1 MRSNLAKDTSTY
13 ENHIDDL
20 ARIKRQ
26 GIRKSP
32 AYKISRYKTTRSASG
47 ENQWTVS
54 FTHNDSLADEASCE
68 YYVPNIHTNLPIIE
82 STGDQ
87 STTQNDLDL
96 SWQRYVEELMLDL
109 TEETWDIETRLI
121 PPPMPTRRIKVKFRI
136 TGKEAPRIFF
146 DPERD

>member
-1 MRSNLAKDTSTY
+1 MIPLLMRPPVSVMSQK
-13 ENHIDDL
+13 HI
-20 ARIKRQ
+20 Q
-26 GIRKSP
+26 S
-32 AYKISRYKTTRSASG
+32 
-47 ENQWTVS
+47 
-54 FTHNDSLADEASCE
+54 
-68 YYVPNIHTNLPIIE
+68 LPIVE

-96 SWQRYVEELMLDL
+96 SWQRYVEELLLDL

-121 PPPMPTRRIKVKFRI
+121 PPPMPTRRIKVKFRF